1 MTDGSDYVKCPLCLG
16 RGRLLRLEMF
26 ERLGMKDIA
35 RVAQLSAEEAM
46 RLLKQEHADQ
56 QNSLWVRFET
66 ELARPLGEISSR
78 HNDELHSALSA
89 KGTVELK
96 LRELQSSQAVVV
108 ENAKA
113 QERFETERKVH
124 TEMQVLHRKISDLE
138 AFKKVFEEGK
148 NAELARVRNQ
158 LQEQINSKE
167 STAADLNRKVSDY
180 LHEILDL
187 RARNQSLENE
197 IWKITKRGIKEEVEF
212 ADDARSWPGIWIS
225 EKLVRAGDYLIAYRD
240 LHGQPLEPK
249 MLIDNKDKRNISED
263 DVEKLVRDAKSWE
276 IRVAA
281 LVAKDETQLRSSDK
295 DARWASRDGIWVLR
309 TTRQW
314 LRRDLDILKPLFDLM
329 RAGGPDSLAKNVK
342 LAEEIKHTLT
352 DIDQIETELRKASK
366 SIQVAKDLAH
376 SYKVRLQL
384 LCDLPAEART
394 VVEGSPLFA
403 EAL

>member
-66 ELARPLGEISSR
+66 ELARRLGEISSR

>member
-1 MTDGSDYVKCPLCLG
+1 
-16 RGRLLRLEMF
+16 
-26 ERLGMKDIA
+26 
-35 RVAQLSAEEAM
+35 
-46 RLLKQEHADQ
+46 
-56 QNSLWVRFET
+56 
-66 ELARPLGEISSR
+66 
-78 HNDELHSALSA
+78 
-89 KGTVELK
+89 
-96 LRELQSSQAVVV
+96 
-108 ENAKA
+108 
-113 QERFETERKVH
+113 
-124 TEMQVLHRKISDLE
+124 
-138 AFKKVFEEGK
+138 
-148 NAELARVRNQ
+148 
-158 LQEQINSKE
+158 
-167 STAADLNRKVSDY
+167 
-180 LHEILDL
+180 
-187 RARNQSLENE
+187 
-197 IWKITKRGIKEEVEF
+197 
-212 ADDARSWPGIWIS
+212 
-225 EKLVRAGDYLIAYRD
+225 
-240 LHGQPLEPK
+240 